1 MKHTSIA
8 PKGGVIGGLIALVA
22 AAMGFLAAAGA
33 LTGIAADRIAGHWS
47 EELSSS
53 ATIRIIAPEDEMEA
67 RIKAALLVAQS
78 TKGVTAA
85 NALTDDESRA
95 LLAPWLG
102 PDADIEAL
110 PVPALIDVKLGV
122 NGPDAKAIQ
131 ARLEEE
137 APGAVWDD
145 HRDWRSPL
153 VIAAR
158 VLRQA
163 SLVAVL
169 LSFISLG
176 AMVAVAAT
184 ATLWSKSNVLKTLKL
199 IGAEDRFISRAF
211 ERRFAF
217 RAAIGGGAGALV
229 ATIIAANIPPVE
241 GVDVFA
247 PVGLGA
253 TWWFQLGIP
262 VAAAIIASINAII
275 ATRAAAWFALR
286 RG

>member
-145 HRDWRSPL
+145 HRDWRSP
-153 VIAAR
+153 
-158 VLRQA
+158 
-163 SLVAVL
+163 S
-169 LSFISLG
+169 
-176 AMVAVAAT
+176 
-184 ATLWSKSNVLKTLKL
+184 
-199 IGAEDRFISRAF
+199 
-211 ERRFAF
+211 
-217 RAAIGGGAGALV
+217 
-229 ATIIAANIPPVE
+229 
-241 GVDVFA
+241 
-247 PVGLGA
+247 
-253 TWWFQLGIP
+253 
-262 VAAAIIASINAII
+262 
-275 ATRAAAWFALR
+275 
-286 RG
+286 